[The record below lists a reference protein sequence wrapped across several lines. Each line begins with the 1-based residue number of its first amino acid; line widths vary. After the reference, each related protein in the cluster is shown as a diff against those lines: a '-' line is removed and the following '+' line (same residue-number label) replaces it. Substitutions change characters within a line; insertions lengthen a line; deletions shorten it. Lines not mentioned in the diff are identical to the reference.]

1 MMTSARKKIR
11 EILFIFS
18 RLHLRQLLW
27 VVIPLCLPFS
37 AFPQLTK
44 IMGNIMD
51 SATGEPLPF
60 VNIIILKTT
69 DGTLTD
75 FEGRYALEVNTKGDS
90 IRFSLI
96 GYKTIT
102 RKILKHQFQNIDLQM
117 AEDKILLPEVTI
129 HYTGNPAETILKKII
144 KNRDKNSLQSF
155 GSYQYQAYTK
165 IEIDANNI
173 TDKFKNRKLLK
184 PFDFVFNYI
193 DTSTLTGKSFLP
205 VFLTETTSD
214 VYFRKSPKS
223 RKEIITGSKIS
234 GLENESVSQFL
245 GNLSLEI
252 DVYKDYIPL
261 FEKNFVCPVASI
273 GIAYYR
279 YYLVDSAYMG
289 NKWCYHIMYKPRHKQ
304 ELTFSGNFWV
314 NDTSFAIKKIEMR
327 IATDANINFVN
338 DLAIEQE
345 YHWTNDKFWMK
356 TKDHL
361 VIDFNL
367 VQKSKK
373 VIGFFGHKTTIC
385 SDFQFDI
392 PENKKF
398 FSIPTDV
405 FIEPKASDKNDAFW
419 QEQRPEKLSKTEK
432 GIYKMVDSVKNIP
445 IFKTYKDVVY
455 GIITGYLTWGNWEF
469 GPYFKTFSFNN
480 IEGGRLRLG
489 ARTGDG
495 FSTKI
500 QLEGYVAYGLN
511 DLTYKAGGDLIWVY
525 SKNPRRDFTLSLKH
539 DVEQLGMS
547 PNAFAADNILS
558 SLFHRGSNNK
568 LTMVTEYKGG
578 YEHEWFNGLINT
590 IQFSYREL
598 FPLGTTDFTL
608 FPDKTAAPVTMKMI
622 NTSEISVGTRLSFRE
637 RFISTDIYRFTLS
650 SNYPIIQLTY
660 SYGFPK
666 FINNGFEYHKLNLH
680 ISQWFNFATIGW
692 SKYMI
697 EGGKIWGTLP
707 YPLLKIH
714 DGNQTFLFDELA
726 CNLMNY
732 YEFVSDEYINIYYT
746 HHFDGLL
753 FNKIPLLRKLKW
765 REVVSTRLIYGSL
778 SSRNQE
784 YSKFPDILRPIGATP
799 YWEATAG
806 IENIL
811 RFIRVDA
818 VWRLTHLNDAQNPN
832 VPKWGIFVS
841 LNFSF

>member
-1 MMTSARKKIR
+1 MNYAQRKISGN
-11 EILFIFS
+11 LVVF
-18 RLHLRQLLW
+18 RQLHHLQLIW
-27 VVIPLCLPFS
+27 VLIFLILPFS
-37 AFPQLTK
+37 SFPQLTK
-44 IMGNIMD
+44 IMGNIKD
-51 SATGEPLPF
+51 SATGDPLPF
-60 VNIIILKTT
+60 VNIIIPGTT

-90 IRFSLI
+90 IRFSLM
-96 GYKTIT
+96 GYRTTT
-102 RKILKHQFQNIDLQM
+102 RNILKHQFQNIDIMM
-117 AEDKILLPEVTI
+117 AESKILLPEVTI
-129 HYTGNPAETILKKII
+129 HYTGNPAEVILGKII
-144 KNRDKNSLQSF
+144 QNRDKNSLQSF
-155 GSYQYQAYTK
+155 GAYQYHAYTK

-184 PFDFVFNYI
+184 PFEFVFSYI

-214 VYFRKSPKS
+214 VFFRKSPKS

-245 GNLSLEI
+245 GNLSEEI

-261 FEKNFVCPVASI
+261 FEKNFVCPIASV
-273 GIAYYR
+273 GIDYYR
-279 YYLVDSAYMG
+279 YYLVDSAYQG
-289 NKWCYHIMYKPRHKQ
+289 NKWCYHIMFKPRHKQ
-304 ELTFSGNFWV
+304 QLTFSGNFWV

-327 IATDANINFVN
+327 IATDANLNFVN
-338 DLAIEQE
+338 DLAIQQE
-345 YHWTNDKFWMK
+345 YQWTDNKFWMK

-361 VIDFNL
+361 VVDFNI

-373 VIGFFGHKTTIC
+373 IIGFFGHKTTIC

-419 QEQRPEKLSKTEK
+419 QDQRPEKLSKTEK

-445 IFKTYKDVVY
+445 IFKTYQDVIY
-455 GIITGYLTWGNWEF
+455 GIITGYLTWGNWEL

-480 IEGGRLRLG
+480 LEGGRFRLG
-489 ARTGDG
+489 TRTGDG
-495 FSTKI
+495 FSRKL
-500 QLEGYVAYGLN
+500 QLEGYVAYGIS

-525 SKNPRRDFTLSLKH
+525 SKNPRRDLTLSLKH

-547 PNAFAADNILS
+547 SNAFAADNILT

-568 LTMVTEYKGG
+568 LTMVTEYKGA

-590 IQFSYREL
+590 VQFSHREV
-598 FPLGTTDFTL
+598 FPLGTNEFTIY
-608 FPDKTAAPVTMKMI
+608 PSTNAAPVNMKSI
-622 NTSEISVGTRLSFRE
+622 YTSEVSVGTRLSFKE
-637 RFISTDIYRFTLS
+637 RFISTDIYRLTLS
-650 SNYPIIQLTY
+650 SSYPIFLLTY
-660 SYGFPK
+660 SYGIPK
-666 FINNGFEYHKLNLH
+666 FLNSDFEYHKLTLN

-707 YPLLKIH
+707 YPLLRIH
-714 DGNQTFLFDELA
+714 DGNQTFLWDELA

-732 YEFVSDEYINIYYT
+732 YEFVSDEYVNVYYT

-765 REVVSTRLIYGSL
+765 REVISTRFIYGTL
-778 SSRNQE
+778 SAQNQG
-784 YSKFPDILRPIGATP
+784 YSKFPDILHSLGAAP
-799 YWEATAG
+799 YWEASAG

-818 VWRLTHLNDAQNPN
+818 VWRLTHLNDTQNPN
-832 VPKWGIFVS
+832 VPKFGIFVS

>member
-1 MMTSARKKIR
+1 MIYAPRKK
-11 EILFIFS
+11 LKTPVIFS
-18 RLHLRQLLW
+18 RVHFQPFFWALLFLS
-27 VVIPLCLPFS
+27 IPYS
-37 AFPQLTK
+37 SFPQLTK
-44 IMGNIMD
+44 IMGNIKD
-51 SATGEPLPF
+51 SLTGEPLPF

-90 IRFSLI
+90 IRYSLM

-102 RKILKHQFQNIDLQM
+102 RKIAQHQFQNIDLVM
-117 AEDKILLPEVTI
+117 AQNKIMLPEVTI
-129 HYTGNPAETILKKII
+129 HYTGNPAEMILNKII
-144 KNRDKNSLQSF
+144 KNRDKNSMQTF
-155 GSYQYQAYTK
+155 NAYQYHAYTK

-173 TDKFKNRKLLK
+173 TEKFKNRKLLK

-214 VYFRKSPKS
+214 VFYRKSPRA

-245 GNLSLEI
+245 GNLSEEI
-252 DVYKDYIPL
+252 DVYKDFITL
-261 FEKNFVCPVASI
+261 FEKNFVCPISSF
-273 GIAYYR
+273 GTDYYH
-279 YYLVDSAYMG
+279 YYLVDSAYIG
-289 NKWCYHIMYKPRHKQ
+289 NKWCYHIMFKPRRKQ

-314 NDTSFAIKKIEMR
+314 NDTSFAIKNIEMR

-338 DLAIEQE
+338 DLAIQQE
-345 YHWTNDKFWMK
+345 YKWTNDKFWMK

-361 VIDFNL
+361 VVDFNIA
-367 VQKSKK
+367 QKSKK
-373 VIGFFGHKTTIC
+373 IVGFFGHKTTIC

-392 PENKKF
+392 PENRKF

-405 FIEPKASDKNDAFW
+405 FIEPKASEKTDEFW
-419 QEQRPEKLSKTEK
+419 SEQRPEKLSKTEK
-432 GIYKMVDSVKNIP
+432 GIYQMVDSVKTIH
-445 IFKTYKDVVY
+445 IFKTYQDVIY
-455 GIITGYLTWGNWEF
+455 GIITGYLTWGNWEL
-469 GPYFKTFSFNN
+469 GPYFKTFSYNS

-489 ARTGDG
+489 ARTGND
-495 FSTKI
+495 FSHTI
-500 QLEGYVAYGLN
+500 QLEGYVAYGLG
-511 DLTYKAGGDLIWVY
+511 DLTYKAGGDLIY
-525 SKNPRRDFTLSLKH
+525 MFSKNPRRDLTLSIKH

-547 PNAFAADNILS
+547 LGAFSTDNILTS
-558 SLFHRGSNNK
+558 IFHRGPNNK
-568 LTMVTEYKGG
+568 LSMVTEYKGG

-590 IQFSYREL
+590 VQFIHREI
-598 FPLGTTDFTL
+598 FPLGTTNFTV
-608 FPDKTAAPVTMKMI
+608 FPNNRSDTMKMTKI
-622 NTSEISVGTRLSFRE
+622 YTSEINIGARLSFKE
-637 RFISTDIYRFTLS
+637 RFISTDFYRYTVS
-650 SNYPIIQLTY
+650 SNYPIIQLSY
-660 SYGFPK
+660 SYGIPK
-666 FINNGFEYHKLNLH
+666 FLNSDFEYHKLTLN

-714 DGNQTFLFDELA
+714 DGNQTFLWDELA
-726 CNLMNY
+726 SNLMNY
-732 YEFVSDEYINIYYT
+732 YEFVSDEYVNFYYT

-753 FNKIPLLRKLKW
+753 FNKIPLLRKLRW
-765 REVVSTRLIYGSL
+765 REVVTTRLIYGTL
-778 SSRNQE
+778 SAKNQS
-784 YSKFPDILRPIGATP
+784 YSKFPDILHPLGAAP
-799 YWEATAG
+799 YWEAGAG

-832 VPKWGIFVS
+832 VARFGVFVS
-841 LNFSF
+841 FNFTF

>member
-1 MMTSARKKIR
+1 MNYAQRKISGN
-11 EILFIFS
+11 LVVF
-18 RLHLRQLLW
+18 RQLHHLQLIW
-27 VVIPLCLPFS
+27 VLIFLILPFS
-37 AFPQLTK
+37 SFPQLTK
-44 IMGNIMD
+44 IMGNIKD
-51 SATGEPLPF
+51 SATGDPLPF
-60 VNIIILKTT
+60 VNIIIPGTT

-90 IRFSLI
+90 IRFSLM
-96 GYKTIT
+96 GYRTTT
-102 RKILKHQFQNIDLQM
+102 RNILKHQFQNIDIMM
-117 AEDKILLPEVTI
+117 AESKILLPEVTI
-129 HYTGNPAETILKKII
+129 HYTGNPAEVILGKII
-144 KNRDKNSLQSF
+144 QNRDKNSLQSF
-155 GSYQYQAYTK
+155 GAYQYHAYTK

-184 PFDFVFNYI
+184 PFEFVFSYI

-214 VYFRKSPKS
+214 VFFRKSPKS

-245 GNLSLEI
+245 GNLSEEI

-261 FEKNFVCPVASI
+261 FEKNFVCPIASV
-273 GIAYYR
+273 GIDYYR
-279 YYLVDSAYMG
+279 YYLVDSAYQG
-289 NKWCYHIMYKPRHKQ
+289 NKWCYHIMFKPRHKQ
-304 ELTFSGNFWV
+304 QLTFSGNFWV

-327 IATDANINFVN
+327 IATDANLNFVN
-338 DLAIEQE
+338 DLAIQQE
-345 YHWTNDKFWMK
+345 YQWTDNKFWMK

-361 VIDFNL
+361 VVDFNI

-373 VIGFFGHKTTIC
+373 IIGFFGHKTTIC
-385 SDFQFDI
+385 SDFQFNI

-419 QEQRPEKLSKTEK
+419 QDQRPEKLSKTEK

-445 IFKTYKDVVY
+445 IFKTYQDVIY
-455 GIITGYLTWGNWEF
+455 GIITGYLTWGNWEL

-480 IEGGRLRLG
+480 LEGGRFRLG
-489 ARTGDG
+489 TRTGDG
-495 FSTKI
+495 FSRKL
-500 QLEGYVAYGLN
+500 QLEGYVAYGIS

-525 SKNPRRDFTLSLKH
+525 SKNPRRDLTLSLKH

-547 PNAFAADNILS
+547 SNAFAADNILT

-568 LTMVTEYKGG
+568 LTMVTEYKGA

-590 IQFSYREL
+590 VQFSHREV
-598 FPLGTTDFTL
+598 FPLGTNEFTIY
-608 FPDKTAAPVTMKMI
+608 PSTNAAPVNMKSI
-622 NTSEISVGTRLSFRE
+622 YTSEVSVGTRLSFKE
-637 RFISTDIYRFTLS
+637 RFISTDIYRLTLS
-650 SNYPIIQLTY
+650 SSYPIFLLTY
-660 SYGFPK
+660 SYGIPK
-666 FINNGFEYHKLNLH
+666 FLNSDFEYHKLTLN

-707 YPLLKIH
+707 YPLLRIH
-714 DGNQTFLFDELA
+714 DGNQTFLWDELA

-732 YEFVSDEYINIYYT
+732 YEFVSDEYVNVYYT

-765 REVVSTRLIYGSL
+765 REVISTRFIYGTL
-778 SSRNQE
+778 SAQNQG
-784 YSKFPDILRPIGATP
+784 YSKFPDILHSLGAAP
-799 YWEATAG
+799 YWEASAG

-818 VWRLTHLNDAQNPN
+818 VWRLTHLNDTQNPN
-832 VPKWGIFVS
+832 VPKFGIFVS

>member
-1 MMTSARKKIR
+1 
-11 EILFIFS
+11 
-18 RLHLRQLLW
+18 
-27 VVIPLCLPFS
+27 
-37 AFPQLTK
+37 
-44 IMGNIMD
+44 MGNIKD
-51 SATGEPLPF
+51 SATSDPLPF
-60 VNIIILKTT
+60 VNIIILGTT

-75 FEGRYALEVNTKGDS
+75 FEGRYALEVNTNGDS
-90 IRFSLI
+90 IRFSLM
-96 GYKTIT
+96 GYKTVT
-102 RKILKHQFQNIDLQM
+102 RKILKHQFQNIDIM
-117 AEDKILLPEVTI
+117 MVENKIMLPEITI
-129 HYTGNPAETILKKII
+129 HYRGNPAEVILDKII
-144 KNRDKNSLQSF
+144 KNRDNNSLQSF
-155 GSYQYQAYTK
+155 GSYQYHAYTK

-184 PFDFVFNYI
+184 PFGFVFNYI

-214 VYFRKSPKS
+214 VFFRKNPKA

-245 GNLSLEI
+245 GNLSEEI

-261 FEKNFVCPVASI
+261 FEKNFVCPIASI
-273 GIAYYR
+273 GIDYYR
-279 YYLVDSAYMG
+279 YYLVDSAYQG
-289 NKWCYHIMYKPRHKQ
+289 DKWCYHIMFKPRHKQ
-304 ELTFSGNFWV
+304 QLTFSGNFWV

-327 IATDANINFVN
+327 IATDANLNFIN
-338 DLAIEQE
+338 DLAIQQE
-345 YHWTNDKFWMK
+345 YQWADNKFWMK

-361 VIDFNL
+361 VIDFNI

-373 VIGFFGHKTTIC
+373 IIGFFGHKTTIC
-385 SDFQFDI
+385 SDFEFDI

-405 FIEPKASDKNDAFW
+405 FIEPKAADKNDTFW

-432 GIYKMVDSVKNIP
+432 GIYKMVDSVKTIP
-445 IFKTYKDVVY
+445 IFKTYRDVVY
-455 GIITGYLTWGNWEF
+455 GIITGYLTWGNWEL
-469 GPYFKTFSFNN
+469 GPYFNTVSFNS

-489 ARTGDG
+489 VRTGDD
-495 FSTKI
+495 FSHKL
-500 QLEGYVAYGLN
+500 QLEGYVAYGIK
-511 DLTYKAGGDLIWVY
+511 DLTYKSGADLIY
-525 SKNPRRDFTLSLKH
+525 IFNKNPRRDITLSLKH

-547 PNAFAADNILS
+547 PNAFTADNILN

-590 IQFSYREL
+590 VQFTHREI
-598 FPLGTTDFTL
+598 FPLGTTGFTI
-608 FPDKTAAPVTMKMI
+608 FPINNVTPMNMKTI
-622 NTSEISVGTRLSFRE
+622 YTSEVSVGTRLSFRE
-637 RFISTDIYRFTLS
+637 RFISTDFYRFTLS

-666 FINNGFEYHKLNLH
+666 FLNSNFEYNKLTLN

-714 DGNQTFLFDELA
+714 DGNQTFLWDELA

-732 YEFVSDEYINIYYT
+732 YEFVSDEYINFYYT

-765 REVVSTRLIYGSL
+765 REVVSTRLIYGTL
-778 SSRNQE
+778 SVPNQG
-784 YSKFPDILRPIGATP
+784 YSKFPDILHPLGAAP
-799 YWEATAG
+799 YWEASAG

-818 VWRLTHLNDAQNPN
+818 VWRLTHLHDPENPN
-832 VPKWGIFVS
+832 VAKFGIFVS

>member
-1 MMTSARKKIR
+1 MPYPLTKIR
-11 EILFIFS
+11 KVFFISSLLHFS
-18 RLHLRQLLW
+18 RKFW
-27 VVIPLCLPFS
+27 VLIFLALPFS

-44 IMGNIMD
+44 IMGNIKD

-75 FEGRYALEVNTKGDS
+75 FEGRYALDVDTKGDS

-102 RKILKHQFQNIDLQM
+102 RKILKHQFQNIDLRL

-129 HYTGNPAETILKKII
+129 HYTGNPAEVILDKII

-155 GSYQYQAYTK
+155 ESYQYHAYTK

-214 VYFRKSPKS
+214 VYFRKNPKS

-234 GLENESVSQFL
+234 GLQNESVSQFL

-261 FEKNFVCPVASI
+261 FEKNFVCPVASF
-273 GIAYYR
+273 GVSYYR
-279 YYLVDSAYMG
+279 YYLVDSAYLG

-327 IATDANINFVN
+327 IATDANLNFIN

-345 YHWTNDKFWMK
+345 YQWTNKFWMK

-361 VIDFNL
+361 VVDFNI

-373 VIGFFGHKTTIC
+373 IIGFFGHKTTIC
-385 SDFQFDI
+385 SDFQFDL

-405 FIEPKASDKNDAFW
+405 FIDPKASDKNDAFW
-419 QEQRPEKLSKTEK
+419 LEQRPEKLSKTEK

-445 IFKTYKDVVY
+445 IFKTYRDVIY

-469 GPYFKTFSFNN
+469 GPYFKTFSFNSR
-480 IEGGRLRLG
+480 EGGRFRLG

-495 FSTKI
+495 FSRNI
-500 QLEGYVAYGLN
+500 QLEGYVAYGTS
-511 DLTYKAGGDLIWVY
+511 DMTYKAGGDLIWVY
-525 SKNPRRDFTLSLKH
+525 SKNPRRDFTVSLKY
-539 DVEQLGMS
+539 DLEQLGMS
-547 PNAFAADNILS
+547 PNAFASDNILT
-558 SLFHRGSNNK
+558 SLFHRGPNNK
-568 LTMVTEYKGG
+568 LSMVAEYKAG

-590 IQFSYREL
+590 IQLSHREV
-598 FPLGTTDFTL
+598 FPLGTTNFTVY
-608 FPDKTAAPVTMKMI
+608 PNNAADTVNMKMI
-622 NTSEISVGTRLSFRE
+622 NTTEISIGTRLSFRE
-637 RFISTDIYRFTLS
+637 RFISTDIYRFTVS

-666 FINNGFEYHKLNLH
+666 LLNSNYEYHKLNLN

-697 EGGKIWGTLP
+697 EGSKIWGTLP

-714 DGNQTFLFDELA
+714 DGNQTFLWDELA

-732 YEFVSDEYINIYYT
+732 YEFVSDEYVSFYYT

-765 REVVSTRLIYGSL
+765 REVVSTRVIYGTL
-778 SSRNQE
+778 SSKNLE

-799 YWEATAG
+799 YWEASAG

-818 VWRLTHLNDAQNPN
+818 VWRLTHQHDIENPN
-832 VPKWGIFVS
+832 VAKFGIFVS